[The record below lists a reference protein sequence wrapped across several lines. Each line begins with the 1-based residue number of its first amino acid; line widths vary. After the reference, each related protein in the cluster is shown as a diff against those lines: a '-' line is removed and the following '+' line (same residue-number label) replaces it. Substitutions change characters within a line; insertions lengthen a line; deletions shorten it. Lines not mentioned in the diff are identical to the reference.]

1 MIQDD
6 RPICKKSR
14 VVVRGQENTTR
25 VILATTGNYP
35 PPKKKRKEKRLQYIT
50 SLSAA
55 SQFLKPTQDCIVH
68 QGILHEIMPPS

>member
-14 VVVRGQENTTR
+14 VVVRGQENTTS

-35 PPKKKRKEKRLQYIT
+35 PPKKRKEKRLQYIT